1 MELASGERTNVDN
14 AELLLLESR
23 LEFAKQKNV
32 VATLKGHFAGQQ
44 KTREEVRLC
53 EEKLQA
59 KSAEIAADMAER
71 ETIEG
76 EDVQEVDVA
85 TGVETKAEPAKEVKK
100 L

>member
-1 MELASGERTNVDN
+1 M
-14 AELLLLESR
+14 LE
-23 LEFAKQKNV
+23 
-32 VATLKGHFAGQQ
+32 
-44 KTREEVRLC
+44 
-53 EEKLQA
+53 A